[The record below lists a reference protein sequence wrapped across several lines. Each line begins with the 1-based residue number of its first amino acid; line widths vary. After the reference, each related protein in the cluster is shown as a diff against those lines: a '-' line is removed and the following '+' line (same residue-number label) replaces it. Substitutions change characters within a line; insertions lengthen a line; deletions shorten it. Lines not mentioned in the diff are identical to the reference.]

1 MPLLTRLSRSVL
13 LAAASVLVLSGCGSD
28 PLNAASV
35 RGKVTVDNQ
44 PLTTGSV
51 RFVPDKT
58 KGNTS
63 PVEPLG
69 LINESG
75 QFELSTNGKPG
86 APLGWYKVAVIAADM
101 PDSTKVN
108 AVPKSYVGNKFNDP
122 EFSGLSVEVVSSAK
136 DGAYDLKVT
145 AK

>member
-1 MPLLTRLSRSVL
+1 MPLLTRAARSAL

-28 PLNAASV
+28 PMNAATV

-44 PLTTGSV
+44 PLTKGSV

-63 PVEPLG
+63 PAEPIG
-69 LINESG
+69 LISESG
-75 QFELSTNGKPG
+75 QYELSTNGKAG
-86 APLGWYKVAVIAADM
+86 APLGWYKVAVVAADM

-108 AVPKSYVGNKFNDP
+108 AVPKSYVGMKFNDP